1 MRLLQVAY
9 KAVMQ
14 SVTTADRAGYES
26 LLKTYR
32 ETDVSQERTRVLSK
46 NSPLGFSCT
55 YQARLHFFRGC
66 TGLDVL
72 SIVGC

>member
-1 MRLLQVAY
+1 
-9 KAVMQ
+9 MQ

-26 LLKTYR
+26 LLKIYR

-46 NSPLGFSCT
+46 NSSLGFSCT
-55 YQARLHFFRGC
+55 YQARLHLFRGY

-72 SIVGC
+72 PIVGC